1 MKLGQGR
8 NWTVADIPA
17 QAGKLAVVTGATGGL
32 GYETALELAR
42 AGAEVVLAGRNASK
56 GAEAI
61 RRILAAVPG
70 AKVRFGLVDLASLAS
85 VTAIA
90 SRLLDEGRAIDIL
103 INNAAVMAN
112 PRRQTTSDG
121 FELQFGTNYLNHF
134 ALTGRLLPLILAS
147 ANPRVVQVSSGA
159 HRMGRN
165 KIDFDDLQS
174 ERNYSPWNT
183 YCQSKLAMLMFALE
197 LDRRARAHGWTVL
210 SAAAHPGWAS
220 TNLQTTGLR
229 MGGSG
234 GATLTEIAMR
244 IFEPFL
250 AQNAAAGALPQL
262 YAATSPLAEGGGY
275 YGPDGLAELRG
286 APKRVGMAP
295 QAKDTKVAARLWDV
309 SAALTGV
316 AWPS

>member
-1 MKLGQGR
+1 MARG
-8 NWTVADIPA
+8 WTIADIPD
-17 QAGKLAVVTGATGGL
+17 QTGKLAVVTGATSGL
-32 GYETALELAR
+32 GLETARAL
-42 AGAEVVLAGRNASK
+42 AGAGASVVLAARDAAK
-56 GAEAI
+56 ADAAMAQI
-61 RRILAAVPG
+61 RAAHPTAKLA
-70 AKVRFGLVDLASLAS
+70 FQHIDLASLAS
-85 VTAIA
+85 VRAA
-90 SRLLDEGRAIDIL
+90 AAALAAAHPAIDLL
-103 INNAAVMAN
+103 INNAGLMAI
-112 PRRQTTSDG
+112 PTRMLTQDG
-121 FELQFGTNYLNHF
+121 FEMQLGANYFGHY
-134 ALTGRLLPLILAS
+134 ALTALLLPNILAAS
-147 ANPRVVQVSSGA
+147 APRVISLASQA
-159 HRMGRN
+159 HRPGS
-165 KIDFDDLQS
+165 IDFNNLNW
-174 ERNYSPWNT
+174 ERGYTAWGAYSR
-183 YCQSKLAMLMFALE
+183 SKLAMLMFALE